1 MRLLRKEVRGSRYMR
16 GRLRLDEQGKLG
28 FRHICAYKAMRILSI
43 KRTHIL
49 SRLYK
54 EGNTLVYTFKYN
66 S

>member
-1 MRLLRKEVRGSRYMR
+1 MR

-54 EGNTLVYTFKYN
+54 EGNILAYTFKYN
-66 S
+66 VA